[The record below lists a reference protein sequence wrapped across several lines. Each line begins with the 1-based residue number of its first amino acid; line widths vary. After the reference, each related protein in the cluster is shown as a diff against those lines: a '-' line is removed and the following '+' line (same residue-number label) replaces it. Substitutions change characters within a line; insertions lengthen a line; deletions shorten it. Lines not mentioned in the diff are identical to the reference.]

1 LDARGNVRM
10 RSESTER
17 SGSVYPNPES
27 TRFVKRSTVAGR
39 LRMVPIRSFF
49 PVATLVIVLGAIAWG
64 PWVSLA
70 LTGALWFAIDAL
82 ENDTLGDRRT

>member
-1 LDARGNVRM
+1 M

-17 SGSVYPNPES
+17 SGSAYPNTEP
-27 TRFVKRSTVAGR
+27 THFARRGTLAQR
-39 LRMVPIRSFF
+39 LRMVPVRSFF
-49 PVATLVIVLGAIAWG
+49 PVATLVIILGAIAWG

-70 LTGALWFAIDAL
+70 LTGALWFAIDSL